1 VRGRRPLMD
10 MVAGRVWADERRPIR
25 HVDWVLLLLTVVLTV
40 VGLVLLHS
48 ISATTPD
55 EAAFWLVRVMKQG
68 ATAGFGLLVVAL
80 ITAFDY
86 RFFKVYAG
94 FIYVAAL
101 AALVLVKIPG
111 IGATDPSGVAQR
123 WFAIAGL
130 QITPSEITKVCAI
143 VMLAAILSEIRTP
156 EPTLGDL
163 ARVLAVAAVPLV
175 LVFLQ
180 PDIGTS
186 IVLAAI
192 AVGMLIVAGTRLK
205 HLLVLTAT
213 GLVLIGLAFQ
223 VGVIQDFQ
231 RQRLTA
237 FLDRANAP
245 EDAKYNLDQSLIAV
259 GSGGLLGRGYL
270 KGTQTNLDY
279 VPRQH
284 TDFIFTVAG
293 EEFGFVGA
301 MFVLLLYA
309 LILWRAIRIA
319 TLSKDPFGTLVAA
332 GIASMFA
339 IQMFVNVGMVIGIM
353 PITGIPLPFLS
364 YGGSSILVSF
374 AAIGMLESIHMR
386 RFS

>member
-1 VRGRRPLMD
+1 MD

-25 HVDWVLLLLTVVLTV
+25 HVDWVLLLLILVLTI

-48 ISATTPD
+48 ISAATPD

-68 ATAGFGLLVVAL
+68 ATAGFGLLVVLL
-80 ITAFDY
+80 IAAFDY

-94 FIYVAAL
+94 FIYLAAL

-123 WFAIAGL
+123 WFSIAGI
-130 QITPSEITKVCAI
+130 QITPSEITKVCVI
-143 VMLAAILSEIRTP
+143 VMLAAILSEIRAP
-156 EPTLGDL
+156 EPALSDL
-163 ARVLAVAAVPLV
+163 VRVLAVAAVPLV
-175 LVFLQ
+175 LVFIQ

-192 AVGMLIVAGTRLK
+192 VVGMLIVAGTRLK

-223 VGVIQDFQ
+223 LGVIQDFQ
-231 RQRLTA
+231 RERLTA
-237 FLDRANAP
+237 FLDRANVS
-245 EDAKYNLDQSLIAV
+245 EDARYNLDQSLIAV
-259 GSGGLLGRGYL
+259 GSGGLFGRGYL

>member
-1 VRGRRPLMD
+1 MD

-25 HVDWVLLLLTVVLTV
+25 HVDWVLVLLTVVLTI

-48 ISATTPD
+48 ISATTPG

-68 ATAGFGLLVVAL
+68 ATAGFGLLFVAL
-80 ITAFDY
+80 IAAFDY

-143 VMLAAILSEIRTP
+143 VMLAAILSEIRAP
-156 EPTLGDL
+156 EPALGDL
-163 ARVLAVAAVPLV
+163 VRVLAVAAVPLV
-175 LVFLQ
+175 LVFIQ

-192 AVGMLIVAGTRLK
+192 VVGMLIVAGTRLK
-205 HLLVLTAT
+205 HLLVLTAV

-223 VGVIQDFQ
+223 LGVIQDFQ

-237 FLDRANAP
+237 FLDRANVS
-245 EDAKYNLDQSLIAV
+245 EDARYNLDQSLIAV
-259 GSGGLLGRGYL
+259 GSGGLFGRGYL

-293 EEFGFVGA
+293 EEFGFVGS

-339 IQMFVNVGMVIGIM
+339 IQMFVNIGMVIGIM